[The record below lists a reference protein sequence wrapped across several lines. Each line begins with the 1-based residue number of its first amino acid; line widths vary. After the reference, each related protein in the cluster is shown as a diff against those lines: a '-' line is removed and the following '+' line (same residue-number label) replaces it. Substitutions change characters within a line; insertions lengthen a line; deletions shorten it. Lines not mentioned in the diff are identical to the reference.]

1 MTDEWAHL
9 SDEKLA
15 RIAQDGLQGQ
25 GAPVEAMRRL
35 RLAIETASGKSDTY
49 SRRMFWLTIVLAV
62 LTLVQVIAVVPTI
75 VSAIARLSPT
85 TGPWTKR

>member
-1 MTDEWAHL
+1 MSDEWRAL

-35 RLAIETASGKSDTY
+35 RVALETASRKGDTY
-49 SRRMFWLTIVLAV
+49 SRRMWWLTIVLAA
-62 LTLVQVIAVVPTI
+62 LTLVQAIAVLPTVI
-75 VSAIARLSPT
+75 SVVRSWFT
-85 TGPWTKR
+85 H

>member
-1 MTDEWAHL
+1 MSDEWRAL

-35 RLAIETASGKSDTY
+35 RVALEAASRKSDTY
-49 SRRMFWLTIVLAV
+49 SRRMWWLTIVLAV
-62 LTLVQVIAVVPTI
+62 LTLVQVIAILPTI
-75 VSAIARLSPT
+75 ISVVRS
-85 TGPWTKR
+85 WFMH

>member
-1 MTDEWAHL
+1 MRTLQITDEWRNL

-15 RIAQDGLQGQ
+15 HVAQDGLQGQ

-35 RLAIETASGKSDTY
+35 RVAIETASSKSDTY
-49 SRRMFWLTIVLAV
+49 SRRMLWLTVVLAA

-75 VSAIARLSPT
+75 VSAIKSWVT
-85 TGPWTKR
+85 H

>member
-1 MTDEWAHL
+1 MSDEWQTL

-15 RIAQDGLQGQ
+15 RIAQDDLQGQ

-35 RLAIETASGKSDTY
+35 RLALETASRKSDTY

-62 LTLVQVIAVVPTI
+62 LTLVQVIAVLPTI
-75 VSAIARLSPT
+75 ISVVRSWFT
-85 TGPWTKR
+85 H

>member
-1 MTDEWAHL
+1 MSDEWRAL

-35 RLAIETASGKSDTY
+35 RVALETASRKGDTY
-49 SRRMFWLTIVLAV
+49 SQRMWWLTIVLAA
-62 LTLVQVIAVVPTI
+62 LTLVQPIAVLPTVI
-75 VSAIARLSPT
+75 SVVRSWFT
-85 TGPWTKR
+85 H

>member
-1 MTDEWAHL
+1 MSDEWQAL

-35 RLAIETASGKSDTY
+35 RVALETASHKSDTY

-62 LTLVQVIAVVPTI
+62 LTLVQVIAVLPTI
-75 VSAIARLSPT
+75 ISVVRLWFT
-85 TGPWTKR
+85 H